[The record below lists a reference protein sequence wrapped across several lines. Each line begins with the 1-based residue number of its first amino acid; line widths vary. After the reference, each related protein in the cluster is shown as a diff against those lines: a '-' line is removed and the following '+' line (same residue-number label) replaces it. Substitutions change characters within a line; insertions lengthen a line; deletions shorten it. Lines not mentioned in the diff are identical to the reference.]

1 MSGSLKLGL
10 ILVFG
15 AIAAVLVINIARS
28 LMGLVLP
35 IAIVG
40 GVGLILYSLISRKAL
55 GGSGRNYLP

>member
-15 AIAAVLVINIARS
+15 VIAITVVIKVAQA
-28 LMGLVLP
+28 LLGLLLP

-40 GVGLILYSLISRKAL
+40 GVGLILYSVISRKAL
-55 GGSGRNYLP
+55 GGSRRNFLP

>member
-15 AIAAVLVINIARS
+15 AIAAGLVISIAKS
-28 LMGLVLP
+28 LLGLLVP

-40 GVGLILYSLISRKAL
+40 GIGLILYSFINRKAL
-55 GGSGRNYLP
+55 GGGRRNFLP